1 MMEAA
6 LVAGPHRS
14 GETQV
19 AKLKPTSYLILGLL
33 AHRDWTAY
41 ELAQEL
47 SIGIDSLWSRV
58 SRQYYN
64 APKRLVEE
72 GWAVTRQEV
81 IAPAMAPGAARR
93 MRTVYSIT
101 DLGREALREWHGTPS
116 GPPMLQF
123 EGMIRMMFAD
133 GATIEEFRENLRA
146 MAEQAK
152 GSRAEFVGYAQAIL
166 DAPDTIYPERRHLFA
181 MANVYCV
188 EHFRTIEDFAT
199 WALDHT
205 EDWTDPMAAAD
216 DAHRPEADDAL
227 RLAIQK
233 GTHPS

>member
-1 MMEAA
+1 M
-6 LVAGPHRS
+6 
-14 GETQV
+14 
-19 AKLKPTSYLILGLL
+19 AKHKPTSYLILGLL

-41 ELAQEL
+41 ELAEQL

-72 GWAVTRQEV
+72 GWAAARQEV
-81 IAPAMAPGAARR
+81 IAADKAPGAGRR

-101 DLGREALREWHGTPS
+101 DAGRAALRDWHDTPTEA
-116 GPPMLQF
+116 PMLQF

-133 GATIEEFRENLRA
+133 GATIEQFRDNLRS
-146 MAEQAK
+146 MGDQARS
-152 GSRAEFVGYAQAIL
+152 SRAEFVGYASAIL
-166 DAPDTIYPERRHLFA
+166 ANPDTIYPERRHLFA

-205 EDWTDPMAAAD
+205 EDWTDPMAAAGED
-216 DAHRPEADDAL
+216 HRPEADDAL

-233 GTHPS
+233 GTRTS